1 MEPAKDKPV
10 RLSTGPQQ
18 PVSDF
23 PGLDSHPHPGCYYDE
38 QTDRWVPYLAPDPP
52 PYPMPHRDDFG
63 DPPPEHIQGA
73 DHRCIACGDDWPCYR
88 ELVRKSPPELTSLSL
103 LERYM
108 LDLIGELVPD
118 PSETHRPTDP
128 DEQIDP
134 DDDPQCIYCGDD
146 WRCAVARARDLLR
159 SPATERAFVNE
170 NMGPAYGSLFEQ
182 LEREQ
187 LEARRRRMGDPM
199 LSLADVAT
207 NITKVGPRFPTEPAL
222 RVDTTGGTMVFHGPG
237 GDSLPLPHNASKEQV
252 HRAMMSVAEKTERY
266 VIPLTRWQHFKALFG
281 IRPTYTIDKRPVV
294 TVTGAD
300 GGPYVMTFGSD
311 EDESDRAIFDDFV
324 ELGAEHGTHGE
335 GAGRL
340 PVDDFG
346 RGPLPAPEEGSP

>member
-170 NMGPAYGSLFEQ
+170 NMGPAYE
-182 LEREQ
+182 
-187 LEARRRRMGDPM
+187 
-199 LSLADVAT
+199 
-207 NITKVGPRFPTEPAL
+207 VGPRFPTEPAL
-222 RVDTTGGTMVFHGPG
+222 RVDATGGTMIFHGPG
-237 GDSLPLPHNASKEQV
+237 GDSLPIPHNASKEV
-252 HRAMMSVAEKTERY
+252 LHKAMMSVAEKTERY
-266 VIPLTRWQHFKALFG
+266 VVPLTRWQHFKALFG
-281 IRPTYTIDKRPVV
+281 IRPTYVIDKRPNFTVTQEPGGTHPFVV
-294 TVTGAD
+294 TFGA
-300 GGPYVMTFGSD
+300 D

-324 ELGAEHGTHGE
+324 ELGAEHGTHGA
-335 GAGRL
+335 GAGRIDL
-340 PVDDFG
+340 DEASANPAG
-346 RGPLPAPEEGSP
+346 LLPAPEEGSP